1 MYKDIEDADNDTEIL
16 NSLSFEINS
25 LIKKIKIYQNRQAM
39 AYPTLNNNSELENA
53 LALPPLD
60 TLALTIYNLENAKK
74 VLSEHSAFISL
85 MIRKTA

>member
-16 NSLSFEINS
+16 NTLSIEINS

-39 AYPTLNNNSELENA
+39 AYPTLDNNSELENA

-60 TLALTIYNLENAKK
+60 TLALTIYNLENAQKI
-74 VLSEHSAFISL
+74 LSEHSTFINL
-85 MIRKTA
+85 MVRKTA

>member
-16 NSLSFEINS
+16 NTLSFEINS

-39 AYPTLNNNSELENA
+39 AYPTLDNNSELENA

-60 TLALTIYNLENAKK
+60 TLALTIYNLENAQKI
-74 VLSEHSAFISL
+74 LSEHSTFINL
-85 MIRKTA
+85 MVRKTA